1 MSSPAA
7 SSRHPETL
15 KKFQRDVSR
24 LLTDRDRDYL
34 HDVLKDFHAG
44 RSVEHLVTSLK
55 SCLDTP
61 KKMDLLVDIRNLLPP
76 SYRSRYDSLAPYN
89 LMSKPFRPPNQTI
102 HKAHSTNSLKAKTNG
117 SFRVVNLQKPA
128 VDSSLGFSI
137 RGGREFGTGV
147 YISNV
152 DENTMA
158 LKEGLQVGDQVIE
171 CNGIDFEN
179 ITHSSAVNL
188 LSGISKVK
196 LVVKSEGRV
205 PEFNEIKAGFSWVD
219 SQGLPVEDFVNGSDN
234 SDKAS
239 SDHHSLEFQ
248 PNINL
253 LNSMDEKRINF
264 TIDSINNHFI
274 GFNLRGGKEYGLGIY
289 VSKVDRE
296 SVAEQAGL
304 QVGDLILDVNGTS
317 FDCIP
322 HQEAVDFVKSQ
333 QHIIMTVK
341 SIGILPAAK
350 LFYSDVS
357 WIYPDGTKA
366 NVSQGMKQDMLSLPV
381 PNISFQDVLRRDSSV
396 QVDLIERS
404 PSPSR
409 SEIGIQ
415 AAIAEKDVQIQVSE
429 PVLSS
434 TPAPYEEQPIQPEI
448 AIQADPPQIPEP
460 NPYDVIQ
467 SVSPYVTSLNT
478 KTAKLKSGDDE
489 STGSVNERSSNGS
502 GVSSEDLLSR
512 PSDTEDG
519 ASNRKR
525 KVKKS
530 KSFLQK
536 QGDKIKAKL
545 SFRKKGDQKRKVR
558 KKIPGEKE
566 MMSHVDNRCKNLLD
580 DNDYNT
586 VMTQIKLYKDQEEDV
601 EGLVNNLLLTL
612 DTPRKAILL
621 RDIRAV
627 ILPYDVGRFDA
638 MISNREV
645 EALEFYGNKAPASPV
660 LEDGEITAKP
670 KKTIVEA
677 VQDSHGNFQ
686 LRTRSEAE
694 QIKKTREELK
704 KERLALKVQ
713 GSSILEREA
722 KKDGQDHTTWSNEN
736 TNNNFEMGPMIQVI
750 DTSSDSPHLSTF
762 GVPSPP
768 PPPDLPAVNVH
779 DTSFTN
785 PSDFGN
791 FLSVPDR
798 VSVEYK
804 EELKKEELSFD
815 LPKIR
820 TSMGISIS
828 GGSASRAQPEI
839 RIEKVFPGGAADDD
853 GTLQPGWELIS
864 IDGESLQGVSHS
876 EAVDIVRRAYND
888 KSKSVMHIVCVPT

>member
-1 MSSPAA
+1 MARTKQTARKSTGGKAPRKTLATKAARKSAPA
-7 SSRHPETL
+7 TGGV
-15 KKFQRDVSR
+15 KKPHRYRPGTVALREIRRYQKSTELLIRKLPFQRLVREIAQDFK
-24 LLTDRDRDYL
+24 TDLR
-34 HDVLKDFHAG
+34 F
-44 RSVEHLVTSLK
+44 
-55 SCLDTP
+55 
-61 KKMDLLVDIRNLLPP
+61 
-76 SYRSRYDSLAPYN
+76 
-89 LMSKPFRPPNQTI
+89 Q
-102 HKAHSTNSLKAKTNG
+102 
-117 SFRVVNLQKPA
+117 
-128 VDSSLGFSI
+128 
-137 RGGREFGTGV
+137 
-147 YISNV
+147 
-152 DENTMA
+152 
-158 LKEGLQVGDQVIE
+158 
-171 CNGIDFEN
+171 
-179 ITHSSAVNL
+179 SSAVMALQEASEAYLVGLFEDTNL
-188 LSGISKVK
+188 CAIHAKRVTIMPKDIQLARRIRGTNGYMFQVVTSWKYNRKFLSGFGAVIQVTYI
-196 LVVKSEGRV
+196 LF
-205 PEFNEIKAGFSWVD
+205 PLFAGFSWVD
-219 SQGLPVEDFVNGSDN
+219 SHGLPVEDVFNGSDN

-239 SDHHSLEFQ
+239 SEHHSLEFQ

-264 TIDSINNHFI
+264 TIDLINNSFI
-274 GFNLRGGKEYGLGIY
+274 GFNLRGGNEYRLGIY

-317 FDCIP
+317 FESIP

-333 QHIIMTVK
+333 EHIIMTVK
-341 SIGILPAAK
+341 SVGILPAAK

-366 NVSQGMKQDMLSLPV
+366 NVSHETMQDMLSLPV
-381 PNISFQDVLRRDSSV
+381 PDLSFQEVLRRDSSV
-396 QVDLIERS
+396 QVDLMERG
-404 PSPSR
+404 PSPALSR
-409 SEIGIQ
+409 SDIGIQ
-415 AAIAEKDVQIQVSE
+415 ADAPERDIQIQVSE
-429 PVLSS
+429 PVFSS
-434 TPAPYEEQPIQPEI
+434 TPAPIPPEEQPTRTQQETG
-448 AIQADPPQIPEP
+448 AIQADPRQVPEP
-460 NPYDVIQ
+460 SPYDVIQ

-478 KTAKLKSGDDE
+478 KTAKLKSGDNG

-502 GVSSEDLLSR
+502 GVSSEDFLSR
-512 PSDTEDG
+512 PSDNEDG
-519 ASNRKR
+519 PNNRKR

-545 SFRKKGDQKRKVR
+545 SFRKKGDQKHKVR
-558 KKIPGEKE
+558 KKGDKE

-586 VMTQIKLYKDQEEDV
+586 VMMQIRMYKDQEEDV

-612 DTPRKAILL
+612 DSPRKAILL
-621 RDIRAV
+621 RDIRAI

-660 LEDGEITAKP
+660 LDDNAITAKP

-722 KKDGQDHTTWSNEN
+722 KKTGQDRTSWSNEN
-736 TNNNFEMGPMIQVI
+736 TNNNIEMGPMIQVI

-768 PPPDLPAVNVH
+768 PPPLPPDLPAVEVH

-785 PSDFGN
+785 QASNSELGN
-791 FLSVPDR
+791 FLTVPDR

-804 EELKKEELSFD
+804 EEIKDQELTFD

-876 EAVDIVRRAYND
+876 EAVDISRGYRGRPGSHGDNSSSPGNYWKELRVKYGQ
-888 KSKSVMHIVCVPT
+888 

>member
-1 MSSPAA
+1 MSNTSPRNA
-7 SSRHPETL
+7 ETL
-15 KKFQRDVSR
+15 RKFQRDVSR
-24 LLTDRDRDYL
+24 LLTDTDRDYL
-34 HDVLKDFHAG
+34 HDLLKDFHSS

-61 KKMDLLVDIRNLLPP
+61 KKLDLLVDIRNLLPA
-76 SYRSRYDSLAPYN
+76 SYRNKFDNLAPYN
-89 LMSKPFRPPNQTI
+89 MMSKPFRPPSQTEM
-102 HKAHSTNSLKAKTNG
+102 HKSHSTNSLKSRRNG
-117 SFRVVNLQKPA
+117 SFRVVNIQKPTP
-128 VDSSLGFSI
+128 DSSLGFSI

-179 ITHSSAVNL
+179 ITHSSAVKL

-219 SQGLPVEDFVNGSDN
+219 SHGLPVEDVVNDSDN

-239 SDHHSLEFQ
+239 SGHHSLEFQ

-253 LNSMDEKRINF
+253 LNSVDEKRINF
-264 TIDSINNHFI
+264 VIDSENNEFI
-274 GFNLRGGKEYGLGIY
+274 GFNIRGGNEYGLGIY
-289 VSKVDRE
+289 VSKVDRG
-296 SVAEQAGL
+296 SVAEHAGL
-304 QVGDLILDVNGTS
+304 QVGDLILNVNGTS
-317 FDCIP
+317 FESIA
-322 HQEAVDFVKSQ
+322 HQDAVNLLKSQ

-341 SIGILPAAK
+341 SVGILPASQ
-350 LFYSDVS
+350 LFYSDVC

-366 NVSQGMKQDMLSLPV
+366 NVSHETRQNMSTLSV
-381 PNISFQDVLRRDSSV
+381 PDTRFQEALRRDSSV
-396 QVDLIERS
+396 QVDLIELS
-404 PSPSR
+404 PSPSLSR

-415 AAIAEKDVQIQVSE
+415 AEIPVKDIQIEVSE
-429 PVLSS
+429 SELYESPKEALLEKKPAK
-434 TPAPYEEQPIQPEI
+434 TPQEISIQT
-448 AIQADPPQIPEP
+448 DPPQASEP
-460 NPYDVIQ
+460 SPYDVIQ
-467 SVSPYVTSLNT
+467 AASPYVTSLNT

-502 GVSSEDLLSR
+502 GVSGDDLLSR
-512 PSDTEDG
+512 SGDNEDG
-519 ASNRKR
+519 SHRKSDKR

-545 SFRKKGDQKRKVR
+545 SFRKKGDQKHKVR
-558 KKIPGEKE
+558 KKGYKE
-566 MMSHVDNRCKNLLD
+566 IMNHVDNRCKNLLD
-580 DNDYNT
+580 DIDYNT
-586 VMTQIKLYKDQEEDV
+586 VMTEIKSYKDQEVDV
-601 EGLVNNLLLTL
+601 EGLVNNLLVTL

-621 RDIRAV
+621 RDIRGV

-660 LEDGEITAKP
+660 LEDNEITTKP
-670 KKTIVEA
+670 KKTLVEA
-677 VQDSHGNFQ
+677 VQDSHGNFH

-722 KKDGQDHTTWSNEN
+722 KKSGHDDRASWSNEN
-736 TNNNFEMGPMIQVI
+736 ANNNIEMGPMIQVI
-750 DTSSDSPHLSTF
+750 DASADSPHLSTF

-768 PPPDLPAVNVH
+768 PILTPDLPAVEVD

-785 PSDFGN
+785 PASSSEFGS
-791 FLSVPDR
+791 FLTVPDR

-804 EELKKEELSFD
+804 EAEKQQLSFE

-820 TSMGISIS
+820 TSMG
-828 GGSASRAQPEI
+828 RC
-839 RIEKVFPGGAADDD
+839 RLD
-853 GTLQPGWELIS
+853 
-864 IDGESLQGVSHS
+864 
-876 EAVDIVRRAYND
+876 
-888 KSKSVMHIVCVPT
+888 